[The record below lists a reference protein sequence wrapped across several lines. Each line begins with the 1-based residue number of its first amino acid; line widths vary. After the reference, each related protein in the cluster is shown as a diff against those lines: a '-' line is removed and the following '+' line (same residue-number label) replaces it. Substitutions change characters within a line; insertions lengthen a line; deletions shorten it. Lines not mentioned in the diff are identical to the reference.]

1 MIGTNITQSVSN
13 TAAATHS
20 SAVAPIPGVS
30 PVATGNFF
38 IPQGLFNQLKS
49 APPGS
54 SASDAVNVHRPIT
67 QGNTKIYVCH
77 CGC

>member
-1 MIGTNITQSVSN
+1 MIRINVTQSVSN
-13 TAAATHS
+13 TVYPTHC

-30 PVATGNFF
+30 PVATGNFS
-38 IPQGLFNQLKS
+38 IPQGPSNQLKS

-54 SASDAVNVHRPIT
+54 SASDAVNVHKSLT
-67 QGNTKIYVCH
+67 QGNTGINVCH